1 MISDGNMEMEGM
13 KNTRDDEQM
22 EEYNWIVIVQT
33 HLKVVC
39 CVCMATHHVQ
49 LFVTPWTAACQAP
62 LSMECSRQE
71 YWSELSFPSSEDL
84 PDPGVEP
91 IFPAF
96 TGEFF
101 TIAPPGKP
109 HLKIMY
115 N

>member
-1 MISDGNMEMEGM
+1 MISDGNKEMEERERM
-13 KNTRDDEQM
+13 NIWESIIAHWLFK
-22 EEYNWIVIVQT
+22 IC
-33 HLKVVC
+33 LKVVC
-39 CVCMATHHVQ
+39 CVCTATHHVQ

-62 LSMECSRQE
+62 LSMEFSRQE
-71 YWSELSFPSSEDL
+71 YWNELLSPSSEDL